1 MVGSAHEVGE
11 TNGPKKGFKL
21 SSKGVSLGLTQMKA
35 SQCKDTSHQS
45 TGHADD
51 MTAFGVKS
59 LLGLDKRPLG
69 ENLLNHQRAVWMLW

>member
-1 MVGSAHEVGE
+1 MVVSAHEVGE
-11 TNGPKKGFKL
+11 TSGPKKGFKL

-51 MTAFGVKS
+51 RTAFGGKKS
-59 LLGLDKRPLG
+59 TWTRQKAIGGKPL
-69 ENLLNHQRAVWMLW
+69 